1 MPTATATAQENTIA
15 KANAAIAAIHGQ
27 RVTMLIENS
36 MGCIVL
42 RHIVLNAE
50 TYAYLQPSTWNP
62 SQALNLYYAMK
73 GCRKVGGWRI
83 EKDTAIALAKGW
95 QAIEGMTET
104 SKAQFTFDEW
114 ECFETD
120 RFQAAKAQLSD
131 VVYSH
136 GC

>member
-1 MPTATATAQENTIA
+1 MLTATATAQENTIA
-15 KANAAIAAIHGQ
+15 EANAAIASIHGQ

-42 RHIVLNAE
+42 RHITLSEKTNVSLR
-50 TYAYLQPSTWNP
+50 
-62 SQALNLYYAMK
+62 SQGWKQSDVLNLYYAMK

-104 SKAQFTFDEW
+104 STKE
-114 ECFETD
+114 
-120 RFQAAKAQLSD
+120 
-131 VVYSH
+131 
-136 GC
+136 

>member
-1 MPTATATAQENTIA
+1 MPTATATAQESTIA
-15 KANAAIAAIHGQ
+15 KANAAIASIHGQ

-42 RHIVLNAE
+42 RHITLSEKTNVSLR
-50 TYAYLQPSTWNP
+50 
-62 SQALNLYYAMK
+62 SQGWKQSDVLNLYYVMR

-83 EKDTAIALAKGW
+83 DKDTAIVLAKGW
-95 QAIEGMTET
+95 QAVDGMNET

-114 ECFETD
+114 ECFEAD
-120 RFQAAKAQLSD
+120 RSQAVKAQLSD
-131 VVYSH
+131 VVYFH